1 MKKHF
6 VRIIKVALD
15 QRTEGDN
22 DSAAPEG
29 EEPDLLAKRCK
40 ALARYVI
47 DVRLPSSLKGLK
59 VWVESRVRAEN
70 DQHVLDLLLFY
81 SGQMPLQFKP
91 PRGKGV
97 NAGLLEEMDRLA
109 ASIQDALARSN
120 DIWGLTA
127 EIINTETDP
136 ADEVEHVRL
145 TSGYRVPSRARR
157 SKVPEIL
164 HLLSRDKPLPL
175 FTPELRPEYVEST
188 ELRLTATASLNSE
201 RLKLSVDD
209 VHPRDREQP
218 FATRVR
224 PKDRLAARWPD
235 EDPRPWILLAWI
247 SKFMEMPMTLRG
259 HAAISVDT
267 LNAKAFEVQSSENA
281 WRMLMRLIEFMAPV
295 LDSQAVEKLA
305 SRANTRRDSDARE
318 SDLQ

>member
-1 MKKHF
+1 M
-6 VRIIKVALD
+6 
-15 QRTEGDN
+15 
-22 DSAAPEG
+22 
-29 EEPDLLAKRCK
+29 
-40 ALARYVI
+40 
-47 DVRLPSSLKGLK
+47 
-59 VWVESRVRAEN
+59 
-70 DQHVLDLLLFY
+70 
-81 SGQMPLQFKP
+81 
-91 PRGKGV
+91 
-97 NAGLLEEMDRLA
+97 
-109 ASIQDALARSN
+109 
-120 DIWGLTA
+120 
-127 EIINTETDP
+127 
-136 ADEVEHVRL
+136 
-145 TSGYRVPSRARR
+145 
-157 SKVPEIL
+157 
-164 HLLSRDKPLPL
+164 
-175 FTPELRPEYVEST
+175 
-188 ELRLTATASLNSE
+188 
-201 RLKLSVDD
+201 SVDD

-281 WRMLMRLIEFMAPV
+281 SRMLMRLIEFMAPV